1 MVDGDNIKYCL
12 WKVWCD
18 WSHGGQFGEF
28 RDSVKRFY
36 QGLLRGGI
44 IPIVVL
50 DGIDYTGQKW
60 STTVER
66 REQRFEFLHKKMH
79 TSEVVKEKVVP
90 ALGEVVYLQV
100 LAELEVRYIVVDGE
114 ADDVVAE
121 IANYYECPVLSSDSD
136 FYMYDLKGGY
146 VPMNDRN
153 NYKLADNMKSQ
164 TIEADVYYFQNLC
177 AQLEFEDESVRLII
191 PALAGNDFW
200 SGFDTLIS
208 AAGAPSTY
216 DHPLFPC
223 IHFASLYAS
232 LENFV
237 NDIPHV
243 NGLSDAEKARLKRN
257 CEKSR
262 ALYAFR
268 SGEISKMTTE
278 LRTFEQEHL
287 PPWVL
292 SEYRKGK
299 FSKLPIC
306 ALVSNEFVFE
316 MFVEDTTRESCV
328 LSSQSIRKHIYRILR
343 CDCVIE
349 HFRVEQGLCSE
360 RTHPFQ
366 SASGSLLPPLRL
378 MPNLPTSEREG
389 LLYNILGC
397 NRDDFSSLQGH
408 WKLALAA
415 TLFWYRETQPPPHI
429 IKSLL
434 VSFLVCSG
442 HSKQLSK
449 PHELTASFNF
459 TNHSKWMRNL
469 HWFAQWQSCYK
480 DAVSLAEVLMFP
492 IPVTCPSQL
501 YNGKLAMGCA
511 MFEGSSNA
519 FIQRLGID
527 KGLFFKLLGVISPEL
542 ACEQRN
548 PSQDHEYG
556 LWMSCLQNAFK
567 EPKRYQKSRTY
578 NIHHGVS
585 QHDGLCCFKGRFYRH
600 RTWNCSSEGWKS
612 QTTMNHWKLSGG
624 VLSMCYVRWRSSYS
638 CRFINSRAPCPKKGK
653 PVTKRQ
659 KPAPRQNVKGAHTY
673 AVSKKVVA
681 KKAQKVKKKAAS
693 RQQREGVVQS
703 KIPYSIALSEGV
715 PPVQKPVSVNVEI
728 DPAPMATM
736 WNPVAKRPEPV
747 GDVINKPAGEMLKST
762 QSEAVV
768 QQKVKGSSKRS
779 SPHKVKG
786 SSKCS
791 SQHKVKGLSKRSSP
805 HKVKG
810 SSKRLLLDKV

>member
-1 MVDGDNIKYCL
+1 MGIPLLTSFIRRHYGGWERKELKGRLVVDGDNIKYCL

-44 IPIVVL
+44 IPIVLL
-50 DGIDYTGQKW
+50 DGINYTGQKW

-66 REQRFEFLHKKMH
+66 REQRFESLHKKMH

-100 LAELEVRYIVVDGE
+100 LSELEVRYIVVDGE

-153 NYKLADNMKSQ
+153 NYKLADNKSQ
-164 TIEADVYYFQNLC
+164 KIEADVYYFQNLC
-177 AQLEFEDESVRLII
+177 AQLEFEDEGVRLII

-200 SGFDTLIS
+200 SGFDTLIP
-208 AAGAPSTY
+208 GVPSTY

-223 IHFASLYAS
+223 IYYAS
-232 LENFV
+232 LFDSLEDFV

-243 NGLSDAEKARLKRN
+243 NGLSDAEKARLRRN

-262 ALYAFR
+262 ELYAFR

-292 SEYRKGK
+292 SEYRMGK

-316 MFVEDTTRESCV
+316 TFVEDTTRESCV
-328 LSSQSIRKHIYRILR
+328 LASRSIRKHIYGILR
-343 CDCVIE
+343 CDYVIE

-360 RTHPFQ
+360 RTRPFK

-378 MPNLPTSEREG
+378 MPNLPTSEREC

-397 NRDDFSSLQGH
+397 NHDDFNSLQGH

-415 TLFWYRETQPPPHI
+415 TLFWCRETQPPPHLV
-429 IKSLL
+429 KSLL

-442 HSKQLSK
+442 HSKRLSK
-449 PHELTASFNF
+449 PRELTASSNF

-480 DAVSLAEVLMFP
+480 DAISLDEVLMLP

-501 YNGKLAMGCA
+501 YNGKLAMGCT
-511 MFEGSSNA
+511 MFEGSSNS
-519 FIQRLGID
+519 FIRTLGID
-527 KGLFFKLLGVISPEL
+527 KGLFLRLLRVISPEL

-548 PSQDHEYG
+548 DPPQHHEYG
-556 LWMSCLQNAFK
+556 MWMSCLENAFK
-567 EPKRYQKSRTY
+567 EPKQYQKFHTY
-578 NIHHGVS
+578 SILE
-585 QHDGLCCFKGRFYRH
+585 HDALCFKNRFYH
-600 RTWNCSSEGWKS
+600 HIGP
-612 QTTMNHWKLSGG
+612 G
-624 VLSMCYVRWRSSYS
+624 
-638 CRFINSRAPCPKKGK
+638 
-653 PVTKRQ
+653 
-659 KPAPRQNVKGAHTY
+659 
-673 AVSKKVVA
+673 
-681 KKAQKVKKKAAS
+681 
-693 RQQREGVVQS
+693 
-703 KIPYSIALSEGV
+703 IALVKAGSPIPVLTAGNYLNMSCGV
-715 PPVQKPVSVNVEI
+715 
-728 DPAPMATM
+728 
-736 WNPVAKRPEPV
+736 
-747 GDVINKPAGEMLKST
+747 
-762 QSEAVV
+762 
-768 QQKVKGSSKRS
+768 
-779 SPHKVKG
+779 
-786 SSKCS
+786 
-791 SQHKVKGLSKRSSP
+791 
-805 HKVKG
+805 
-810 SSKRLLLDKV
+810 